1 VRYLNSEPLIRRPR
15 TASRARTYAPWP
27 IPRPRVP
34 VDSVPM
40 ALLDFVL
47 EGLTRMA
54 VTAR

>member
-1 VRYLNSEPLIRRPR
+1 VRYLTSDPLIRRPR
-15 TASRARTYAPWP
+15 NATRARTYAPWP
-27 IPRPRVP
+27 IPRPSVP

-40 ALLDFVL
+40 ALLNFVL